1 MFPELDDSP
10 EHKKILKT
18 AKALIKIR
26 EDRAEAL
33 NESKTKEDETQ
44 AALVE
49 MLHAAGITKFRHESV
64 EVEIKP
70 RSEKVKAKMIVPAPE
85 DD

>member
-33 NESKTKEDETQ
+33 NESKTKRLPI
-44 AALVE
+44 AK
-49 MLHAAGITKFRHESV
+49 GI
-64 EVEIKP
+64 
-70 RSEKVKAKMIVPAPE
+70 
-85 DD
+85 DQ